1 MDSSLFCSLAILD
14 AAMKKIFFAFAL
26 LLVIVLV
33 GLYVLIPTKLKIS
46 AIGYVRCTDNAAN
59 RLLAE
64 PSQWKLWWPD
74 SVSQPGG
81 PASKASMGSTMS
93 DSGFSYNGTVF
104 SVKQKSFSGVI
115 LSTNFWGS
123 EIQGEFAHAASSNDS
138 IAVIIQFKTTLSL
151 KPISRIQ
158 QYLEAQK
165 LKKNCVAILDHLK
178 KFLENKENVYGI
190 SIKEIRVTD
199 TLLASRFFLSAT
211 YPSVDKIYEAV
222 DALKTYIAAN
232 GGSETGFPMLNVTM
246 VDSSHYK
253 TRVAIPINKE
263 IKESEAMQLKKM
275 IPGRILVTEIKGGQQ
290 TINNAYTQLRYFL
303 SDNEFAS
310 PAIPFESMITN
321 RVQEKDSSKWIT
333 RIYYPIL

>member
-1 MDSSLFCSLAILD
+1 
-14 AAMKKIFFAFAL
+14 MKKIFFVFAL

-33 GLYVLIPTKLKIS
+33 GLYVLIPTQLKIS
-46 AIGYVRCTDNAAN
+46 AIGYVQCTDNAAN

-74 SVSQPGG
+74 SVSQHSS
-81 PASKASMGSTMS
+81 PASKAAIGGTMA
-93 DSGFSYNGTVF
+93 DSGFFYNGTVF
-104 SVKQKSFSGVI
+104 KVKQKSFSGVI
-115 LSTNFWGS
+115 LSTPFRGS
-123 EIQGEFAHAASSNDS
+123 EIQGQFAHAASSNDS
-138 IAVIIQFKTTLSL
+138 MAVIIQFKTIVSL
-151 KPISRIQ
+151 NPLSRIQ
-158 QYLEAQK
+158 QYLEAQR

-199 TLLASRFFLSAT
+199 TLLASHFFLSVT
-211 YPSVDKIYEAV
+211 YPSVDKIYESV

-232 GGSETGFPMLNVTM
+232 GGSETGFPMLNVTL

-275 IPGRILVTEIKGGQQ
+275 IPGRILVTEIKGGRQ
-290 TINNAYTQLRYFL
+290 TINNAFTQLRYFL
-303 SDNEFAS
+303 FDNEFAS
-310 PAIPFESMITN
+310 PAIPFESMI
-321 RVQEKDSSKWIT
+321 
-333 RIYYPIL
+333 